1 MGSQCYIVEDPLY
14 IEVPSSIVLKR
25 HSDNHLAL
33 ENPRGMSR
41 LKDVSAIHFLDKY
54 CLRNHFCLRILK

>member
-33 ENPRGMSR
+33 ENRGGLLSY
-41 LKDVSAIHFLDKY
+41 IY
-54 CLRNHFCLRILK
+54 ILTLYDDLSLH